1 MRAGAIFRLLFE
13 LQYSNPYLSYHCRGT
28 VLQGTLRLDKKTKQ
42 HEHIGA
48 RIIRVLYCSLRLAD
62 AAKRRCRQ
70 AYRTPRPE
78 QNDQPKAGLA
88 SAPRRPVAR
97 NRGGLFSSS

>member
-28 VLQGTLRLDKKTKQ
+28 VLQGTLRLDQKTKQ
-42 HEHIGA
+42 HT
-48 RIIRVLYCSLRLAD
+48 IRVLYCSLRLAD